1 MTDVPTITVAEYAG
15 VYVSYPN
22 LKEADAELHVT
33 EVSSTITARLQPQV
47 GTI

>member
-1 MTDVPTITVAEYAG
+1 MTDVSTITVAEYAG
-15 VYVSYPN
+15 VYVSYRN
-22 LKEADAELHVT
+22 LKAADSELHVA